1 MSRLT
6 FTDAS
11 DHLVSEAIYFNDPEG
26 NGIEVYADR
35 SCEAWVWSGSHWR
48 DAMLMGPCVVLARV
62 REHRLATACFLARAV
77 FTAS

>member
-35 SCEAWVWSGSHWR
+35 PCEAWVWSGSRWR
-48 DAMLMGPCVVLARV
+48 AAMDAESGLAWCGRGSGA
-62 REHRLATACFLARAV
+62 HPD
-77 FTAS
+77 ASF